1 MVRIGLPTAVLMLCA
16 ALAAGCGDRASTKSS
31 ATTAEP
37 VVTQSATTLPA
48 TAPSPRPKPVA
59 AHRSKRPARPTIR
72 RKYLPFGAQR
82 KRDMAAYARR
92 HYGLDDYHLVQPR
105 VIVVH
110 FTVNDS
116 VQATYDTF
124 APNVRDVELHELPG
138 VCSHFVVAKSGG
150 IYQLVPLGLM
160 CRHTVGLNY
169 TALGIEHVGRSDAEI
184 LGNRRQLAAS
194 LRLTT
199 WLRCRFDIQVKN
211 VIGHNESLSSPFHRE
226 RVARLRSQTH
236 EDFTREHMQIY
247 RRKLRRLA
255 CA

>member
-1 MVRIGLPTAVLMLCA
+1 MLCA
-16 ALAAGCGDRASTKSS
+16 TLAAGCGDRTSTKSS

-37 VVTQSATTLPA
+37 VVTQSATALPA

-59 AHRSKRPARPTIR
+59 AERSKRPARPTIR
-72 RKYLPFGAQR
+72 RRYLPFDAQR

-92 HYGLDDYHLVQPR
+92 HYSLDEHRLVHPR
-105 VIVVH
+105 VIVEH

-116 VQATYDTF
+116 VQATYNTF
-124 APNVRDVELHELPG
+124 APNVADVELHELPG
-138 VCSHFVVAKSGG
+138 VCSHFVIAKNGR

-184 LGNRRQLAAS
+184 LDNARQLAAS
-194 LRLTT
+194 LRLTA

-211 VIGHNESLSSPFHRE
+211 VIGHNESLSSRYHRE
-226 RVARLRSQTH
+226 NVARLRSQTH
-236 EDFTREHMQIY
+236 ADFKRDAMRIY

>member
-1 MVRIGLPTAVLMLCA
+1 MRTRSSTAVLILCT
-16 ALAAGCGDRASTKSS
+16 ALATGCGERSATKSR
-31 ATTAEP
+31 ATTASP
-37 VVTQSATTLPA
+37 VGTQ
-48 TAPSPRPKPVA
+48 TAPTPTPTPTTTTTQPPPAAVRRQPVTRPSIV
-59 AHRSKRPARPTIR
+59 SK
-72 RKYLPFGAQR
+72 YVPFSAQR

-92 HYGLDDYHLVQPR
+92 HYGLDEHRLIAPR
-105 VIVVH
+105 VIVQH

-116 VQATYDTF
+116 VQATFDVF
-124 APNVRDVELHELPG
+124 APNVADVELHERPG
-138 VCSHFVVAKSGG
+138 VCSHFVIAKNGR

-184 LGNRRQLAAS
+184 LDNARQLAAS

-211 VIGHNESLSSPFHRE
+211 VIGHNESLSSRYHRE
-226 RVARLRSQTH
+226 NVSRLRSQTH
-236 EDFTREHMQIY
+236 ADFKRDAMRSY

>member
-16 ALAAGCGDRASTKSS
+16 ALAAGCGDRSSTKSS
-31 ATTAEP
+31 ATTAAP
-37 VVTQSATTLPA
+37 VVTQSATALPA

-59 AHRSKRPARPTIR
+59 ADPSKRPARPTIR

-92 HYGLDDYHLVQPR
+92 HYSLDDYHLVRPR

-116 VQATYDTF
+116 VQATFNTF

-184 LGNRRQLAAS
+184 LNNPRQLAAS
-194 LRLTT
+194 LRLTS
-199 WLRCRFDIQVKN
+199 WLRCRLGIQVKN
-211 VIGHNESLSSPFHRE
+211 VIGHNESLSSPYHRE
-226 RVARLRSQTH
+226 NVADLRSQTH
-236 EDFTREHMQIY
+236 EDFRREHMRIY
-247 RRKLRRLA
+247 RRKLRRVA
-255 CA
+255 CG